1 MHDAGPLSAMC
12 QETVAL
18 RRSQLQFRFSK
29 GALMKRF
36 GLGFAIAFVTATLAA
51 QQPPQPPQQP
61 QQPEELKNVQVLKG
75 MTRGQLVRAMQFASA
90 SLGVNCDFCHIIKS
104 PTDRDFA
111 SDDKEE
117 KRTARQ
123 MMRMVIDTNTNFFKG
138 RAEVTC
144 NTCHRGSPQPMG
156 VPVLPVAEP
165 QPRPAPPQQ
174 TAEQKPAMPTR
185 DEIVSRYAK
194 ALGKIDPKALAAME
208 MKGTRETRTGTG
220 AIDVI
225 VAPGKMR
232 ATSTTPE
239 GDVLNV
245 FNGTSG
251 WVRDNKGV
259 HALSPGQIDTA
270 TAIIDAYRITMPDE
284 IPAEVRVGK
293 GKVGDQEAWTI
304 TMPFGSTGR
313 QRLFFDAQSGL
324 LIRRIRFTTTP
335 IGNVPQQTDFSDYR
349 DAGGINLPFVV
360 RVDTIDPRAGATRRY
375 SEIKT
380 NVKLDDA
387 MFRQPES

>member
-1 MHDAGPLSAMC
+1 
-12 QETVAL
+12 
-18 RRSQLQFRFSK
+18 
-29 GALMKRF
+29 MKRF
-36 GLGFAIAFVTATLAA
+36 GLATAIALVTVTLAG
-51 QQPPQPPQQP
+51 QQPPQQP
-61 QQPEELKNVQVLKG
+61 QQPPQQEELKNIQVLKG
-75 MTRGQLVRAMQFASA
+75 MSRGQIVRAMQFASA
-90 SLGVNCDFCHIIKS
+90 SLGVTCDFCHVIKS

-117 KRTARQ
+117 KRTARE
-123 MMRMVIDTNTNFFKG
+123 MMRMVVDTNTNFFKG

-144 NTCHRGSPQPMG
+144 NTCHRGAVQPMG
-156 VPVLPVAEP
+156 VPVLPVSEP
-165 QPRPAPPQQ
+165 QPRPAPAEQ
-174 TAEQKPAMPTR
+174 TAGQKPAMPTR
-185 DEIVSRYAK
+185 DDIVSRYAK
-194 ALGKIDPKALAAME
+194 ALGRLDPKALATVE

-232 ATSTTPE
+232 ATQTTPE

-270 TAIIDAYRITMPDE
+270 TQIIDAYRITLPDE
-284 IPAEVRVGK
+284 IPADARVGK
-293 GKVGDQEAWTI
+293 GKVGDREAWTI
-304 TMPFGSTGR
+304 SMPFGANGR

-324 LIRRIRFTTTP
+324 LVRRIRFTPTP

-375 SEIKT
+375 TEIRT
-380 NVKLDDA
+380 NVKVDDA
-387 MFRQPES
+387 MFGQPES